1 MRLERTLDSIEI
13 LKIKPQITVEDALK
27 FIYTFCEDLKSE
39 SGVSMEQMEAGNL
52 EEVVKKVRWLGRTA
66 IRTYDKKKDQI
77 LAASSRER
85 MEKLRLELEK
95 AEEEE
100 AQSLQ
105 ILDTLFQQ
113 ERKLK
118 KILEALQEKRKE
130 EKKKES
136 ECREMEQKIA
146 QYEQMDIPKLQAL
159 YLQLQEHLEKSTAK
173 LIHWKTQCEEVS
185 ESCQKQKNQA
195 HLLEKESTKLE
206 QEIAVLK
213 ADNAKTEKRRKFQN
227 EELAQLKEKQNQL
240 EGENKRLQEEIERM
254 EYYLSKT
261 DVEEL
266 REIVKEKEME
276 TEKARGDYEQIQ
288 QKMQEK
294 EQELQKLAKVREE
307 QKKQLQDQAWRAE
320 EEERKAKEE
329 REQLIRRRQDAEQQQ
344 RDFLK
349 DKVETEKELKLL
361 ISWFESMEAE
371 QYREELENTKKR
383 CEILEAARNQM
394 TEDLAYDID
403 TQDGSAIQMQQY
415 FRDELRQIRER
426 LAWYQKKY
434 MTAIDGMR
442 YCGILK
448 S

>member
-1 MRLERTLDSIEI
+1 M
-13 LKIKPQITVEDALK
+13 
-27 FIYTFCEDLKSE
+27 
-39 SGVSMEQMEAGNL
+39 
-52 EEVVKKVRWLGRTA
+52 
-66 IRTYDKKKDQI
+66 
-77 LAASSRER
+77 
-85 MEKLRLELEK
+85 
-95 AEEEE
+95 
-100 AQSLQ
+100 
-105 ILDTLFQQ
+105 
-113 ERKLK
+113 
-118 KILEALQEKRKE
+118 
-130 EKKKES
+130 
-136 ECREMEQKIA
+136 
-146 QYEQMDIPKLQAL
+146 
-159 YLQLQEHLEKSTAK
+159 
-173 LIHWKTQCEEVS
+173 
-185 ESCQKQKNQA
+185 
-195 HLLEKESTKLE
+195 
-206 QEIAVLK
+206 
-213 ADNAKTEKRRKFQN
+213 
-227 EELAQLKEKQNQL
+227 
-240 EGENKRLQEEIERM
+240 
-254 EYYLSKT
+254 
-261 DVEEL
+261 
-266 REIVKEKEME
+266 
-276 TEKARGDYEQIQ
+276 
-288 QKMQEK
+288 